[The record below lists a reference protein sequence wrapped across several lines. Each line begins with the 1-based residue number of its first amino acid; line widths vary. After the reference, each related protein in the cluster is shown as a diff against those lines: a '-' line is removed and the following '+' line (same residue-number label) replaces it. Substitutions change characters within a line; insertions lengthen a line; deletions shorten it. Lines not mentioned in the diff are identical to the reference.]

1 VERRQQWQNALHGNE
16 LGQDQPVI
24 SDLGI
29 YFSAGS
35 WRVAQANEVLAKRQV
50 ATIQLAV

>member
-24 SDLGI
+24 SGLDV
-29 YFSAGS
+29 YFTDGS
-35 WRVAQANEVLAKRQV
+35 WRIAQAMEVLAKRQL
-50 ATIQLAV
+50 APIELAV